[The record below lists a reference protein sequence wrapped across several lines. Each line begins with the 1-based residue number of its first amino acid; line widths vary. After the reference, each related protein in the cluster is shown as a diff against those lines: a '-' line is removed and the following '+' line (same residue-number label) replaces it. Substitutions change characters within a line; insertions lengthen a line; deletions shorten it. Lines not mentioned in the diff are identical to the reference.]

1 MWRWTDLFHHY
12 YFVIKTN
19 GIEFG
24 KKDTSCSC
32 EQQVFLKTATS
43 PTLKLGT
50 WDHIKISSIGKH
62 TTIWVDGT
70 KVVNIWVD
78 GTKVVNMDDPSYSST
93 ADMSGGYLGLYNEDA
108 SSAFDKV
115 TVTPQ

>member
-1 MWRWTDLFHHY
+1 VGSYKNLKYW
-12 YFVIKTN
+12 KT
-19 GIEFG
+19 
-24 KKDTSCSC
+24 
-32 EQQVFLKTATS
+32 
-43 PTLKLGT
+43 
-50 WDHIKISSIGKH
+50 
-62 TTIWVDGT
+62 
-70 KVVNIWVD
+70 WVD